1 MTVLHV
7 VGAGIAGL
15 AAALRAVEAG
25 VAVRVWE
32 ASPHPGGRC
41 RTVETADGFTHD
53 NGTHALV
60 GANPRALDFLARIG
74 ARANWIEPEPEGLP
88 VFDARDGSLRRVGL
102 SPMSWLTP
110 LCRPAG
116 LGLADL
122 PRLARLAM
130 PLSDRPIGPLFAGR
144 PLLDSFIE
152 PLTVAVLNTPV
163 ATASALRLGRALRRV
178 VRPGGA
184 RLFVARHGLGPDL
197 VAPAIATLAGHGV
210 RVAYGARLR
219 GLRLNG
225 GRIAG
230 LDFAGG
236 GVAVGSG
243 ESVLLALPP
252 WEIARLLPSLP
263 VPQAHEPIVNVHF
276 PAEGPTEPRF
286 VGLIGTVA
294 QWVLARR
301 DHVSVTISAAGEA
314 ATSNPEG
321 LDQRIWSEI
330 APALTA
336 AGVQVERHGGA
347 RVVKEK
353 RATIRQDAGLV
364 VSTPRLVLR
373 NLALAGDWLGRLPA
387 TIESAVTS
395 GEEAVAALGIAQRA
409 GRPVPALAAREAS

>member
-7 VGAGIAGL
+7 VGAGVAGL
-15 AAALRAVEAG
+15 AAALRAAEAG
-25 VAVRVWE
+25 VAVRLWE

-60 GANPRALDFLARIG
+60 GANPRALAFLARIG
-74 ARANWIEPEPEGLP
+74 ARADWIEPEPPGLP
-88 VFDARDGSLRRVGL
+88 VYDARDGSLRRVGL
-102 SPMSWLTP
+102 SPMSWLAP
-110 LCRPAG
+110 SRRPAG

-197 VAPAIATLAGHGV
+197 VEPAIATLAGKGV

-219 GLRLNG
+219 GLRVDG
-225 GRIAG
+225 GRIVG

-236 GVAVGSG
+236 GVAVGAG
-243 ESVLLALPP
+243 ESVVLALPP
-252 WEIARLLPSLP
+252 WEVARLLPSLP
-263 VPQAHEPIVNVHF
+263 VPRAHEPIVNVHF
-276 PAEGPTEPRF
+276 PVAGPAEPRF
-286 VGLIGTVA
+286 VGLIGTLA

-314 ATSNPEG
+314 AASNPEG

-336 AGVQVERHGGA
+336 AGIRVERQGGA

-364 VSTPRLVLR
+364 VTAPRLVLP

-387 TIESAVTS
+387 TIESAVSS